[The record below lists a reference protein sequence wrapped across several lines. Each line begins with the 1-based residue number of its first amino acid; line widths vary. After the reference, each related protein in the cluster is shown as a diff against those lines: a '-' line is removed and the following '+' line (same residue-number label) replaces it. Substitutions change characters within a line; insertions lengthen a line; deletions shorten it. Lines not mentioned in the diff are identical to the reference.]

1 MTFVPK
7 IDMDCET
14 AKRRLHPKQERIA
27 RAREILESLP
37 QTDRVADL
45 AQAILADLEASAQA

>member
-1 MTFVPK
+1 VTFVPK
-7 IDMDCET
+7 IDMDRET

-27 RAREILESLP
+27 RAQEILESLP

-45 AQAILADLEASAQA
+45 AREILAGLQADLDR